1 MRNAENGNVL
11 GESGNFDELDAV
23 GDEALE
29 VGDVAGGDGLAGA
42 ECGGGDHAI
51 GMGTTFATGFVKQT
65 GGEFGLIFGEW
76 ENATA
81 EDGMHGIF
89 LFLTVW
95 AVAEL

>member
-42 ECGGGDHAI
+42 ECGCSDHAI

>member
-1 MRNAENGNVL
+1 MRNAEKENVL

-51 GMGTTFATGFVKQT
+51 GMRATFATGFVKQT
-65 GGEFGLIFGEW
+65 GGEFGLIFSKW
-76 ENATA
+76 ENTTA
-81 EDGMHGIF
+81 EDCMNGIF
-89 LFLTVW
+89 LFLAVW

>member
-42 ECGGGDHAI
+42 ECGCSDHAI
-51 GMGTTFATGFVKQT
+51 GMRSAFATGFVKQT

-76 ENATA
+76 ENAA
-81 EDGMHGIF
+81 AKDGVHGIF